1 MKYTG
6 SRIVKTLFTY
16 LVFKK
21 SDTVSVTLALKRIR
35 QGEHEFKVNLGYRV
49 RFCLKEIKN
58 KRLLSMVVINLK
70 WLLSI
75 LKMVNLV
82 EIC

>member
-58 KRLLSMVVINLK
+58 KRLLSMVIISLK